1 MESIR
6 MKNIGMKSIGTKK
19 GIRMRS
25 IRVKIY
31 KWKSEKIMWCKWNN
45 VYEWKKVFELKVY
58 RWKVYE

>member
-1 MESIR
+1 
-6 MKNIGMKSIGTKK
+6 MKSIQMKK

-45 VYEWKKVFELKVY
+45 IYEWKKVFELQVY
-58 RWKVYE
+58 KWKVYE